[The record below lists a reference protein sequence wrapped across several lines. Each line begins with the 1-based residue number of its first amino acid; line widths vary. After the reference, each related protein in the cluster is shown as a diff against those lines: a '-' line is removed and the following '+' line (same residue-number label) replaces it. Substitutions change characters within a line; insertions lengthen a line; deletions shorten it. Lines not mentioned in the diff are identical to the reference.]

1 MDSVIISQNF
11 LLLKNGNFC
20 EDILNRTAYIEK
32 LIKIIEIIADKHRN
46 YCFAIDG
53 KWGIGK
59 TYVLEALE
67 QALNEVQSE
76 ETSGDKYF
84 IFHYNC
90 WEYDYYSEPSIAI
103 ISAMLHRIKEVESLG
118 IVEEFTKSAWGKA
131 KECVGKIAGEFSKNK
146 IGINIV
152 ETIQDINKDA
162 KERKES
168 KYKFDELYAFRQT
181 LDKAKKE
188 LEELARE
195 KAILI
200 IVDELDRCIPNY
212 AIKVMERLHHLFD
225 GIDNITV
232 IMAVDKSQLEQS
244 VQQIYGNSVDVDKY
258 LKKFI
263 DFSLILDNGE
273 ITKSFIDKYSNYLS
287 YFPNDENHIIIFTE
301 LFEVMFSEIDIR
313 TQEKI
318 MAKAKLIHELIKDDL
333 IYDTSLMF
341 FEIVYL
347 VLSYIMTDIGRL
359 NQIFGDTLITKGN
372 LYEDIDSMLGNKI
385 TQYLQ
390 KIARHCNTGAIHNFS
405 GRNYIIISN
414 DVLGKMYWI
423 FYAMYHITSYDIC
436 GRIYMPIKNQPEKEL
451 KAAKKFV
458 ELADMMI

>member
-1 MDSVIISQNF
+1 MKQ
-11 LLLKNGNFC
+11 
-20 EDILNRTAYIEK
+20 DILNRTAYIEK
-32 LIKIIEIIADKHRN
+32 LIKIIEIIADKHSN

-258 LKKFI
+258 LKK
-263 DFSLILDNGE
+263 L
-273 ITKSFIDKYSNYLS
+273 
-287 YFPNDENHIIIFTE
+287 
-301 LFEVMFSEIDIR
+301 
-313 TQEKI
+313 
-318 MAKAKLIHELIKDDL
+318 
-333 IYDTSLMF
+333 
-341 FEIVYL
+341 
-347 VLSYIMTDIGRL
+347 
-359 NQIFGDTLITKGN
+359 
-372 LYEDIDSMLGNKI
+372 
-385 TQYLQ
+385 
-390 KIARHCNTGAIHNFS
+390 
-405 GRNYIIISN
+405 
-414 DVLGKMYWI
+414 
-423 FYAMYHITSYDIC
+423 
-436 GRIYMPIKNQPEKEL
+436 
-451 KAAKKFV
+451 
-458 ELADMMI
+458 